1 MFGIQYIKVNPT
13 YYVIHFAGGRKRRAG
28 RGLSFFY
35 YKPSSSI
42 VVIPVGSADVPFIFN
57 ELSQDYQPL
66 TVQGELTYRIF
77 EPELVASLL
86 NYTVDS
92 LPTRYISED
101 PQKLAQRLINLLQVM
116 VRADVQKLPLRDVIK
131 SSEAV
136 AASVLEKMK
145 ASDSLS
151 SLGVEV
157 MSLAIQAI
165 RPVPEVARALESEA
179 REAMMRNADQAI
191 YDRRNA
197 SVEQE
202 RRIKENELNT
212 EIAVEEK
219 KRQIRET
226 KVEADLVVEKK
237 QQEVRETQLSGQIA
251 LETDRKSLVAAR
263 SDNVRTEADAQA
275 YSVQVSLKAFQ
286 NLEPAVLQMLT
297 VQSADPKL
305 MVSMAFKELA
315 QNAAKIGNLN
325 ISPELLQVLM
335 QDRDSS
341 KQGMQNTNGHE
352 G

>member
-13 YYVIHFAGGRKRRAG
+13 HYVLHYAGGKKKRAG
-28 RGLSFFY
+28 AGLSFFY
-35 YKPSSSI
+35 YKPTSSI
-42 VVIPVGSADVPFIFN
+42 VVVPVNSADVPFIFN

-77 EPELVASLL
+77 NPELVASLL
-86 NYTVDS
+86 NYTVDN

-101 PQKLAQRLINLLQVM
+101 PQKLSQRLINLLQVL
-116 VRADVQKLPLRDVIK
+116 VRAEIQILPLRDVIK
-131 SSEAV
+131 ASESV
-136 AASVLEKMK
+136 ASQVLEKLR
-145 ASDSLS
+145 ASDSLK

-179 REAMMRNADQAI
+179 REEFMRRADQAI

-212 EIAVEEK
+212 EITVEEK

-237 QQEVRETQLSGQIA
+237 QQEVREAQLSGQIA
-251 LETDRKSLVAAR
+251 LETERKQLV
-263 SDNVRTEADAQA
+263 SVRTENARVEADVQA
-275 YSVQVSLKAFQ
+275 YAMEVSLRSFK
-286 NLEPAVLQMLT
+286 EVDSAVLQMLAAQT
-297 VQSADPKL
+297 TDPRVMISL
-305 MVSMAFKELA
+305 AMKELA

-325 ISPELLQVLM
+325 ISPELMQMLM
-335 QDRDSS
+335 EKESNQPRD
-341 KQGMQNTNGHE
+341 K
-352 G
+352 

>member
-35 YKPSSSI
+35 YKPTSSI
-42 VVIPVGSADVPFIFN
+42 VVVPVGSADVPFIFN

-77 EPELVASLL
+77 DPELVASLL

-116 VRADVQKLPLRDVIK
+116 VRADVQRLPLRDVIK
-131 SSEAV
+131 SSESI

-145 ASDSLS
+145 SSDSLK

-179 REAMMRNADQAI
+179 REGMMKNADQAI

-251 LETDRKSLVAAR
+251 LESERKNLVAAR
-263 SDNVRTEADAQA
+263 TENARVEADAQA
-275 YSVQVSLKAFQ
+275 YAVGASLQAFQ
-286 NLEPAVLQMLT
+286 DLDPAVLQMLA
-297 VQSADPKL
+297 VQSAEPRL
-305 MVSMAFKELA
+305 MLSMAFKELA

-325 ISPELLQVLM
+325 ISPDLLQALM
-335 QDRDSS
+335 QDGNSS
-341 KQGMQNTNGHE
+341 ETGKKHSRGSE
-352 G
+352 S

>member
-1 MFGIQYIKVNPT
+1 MLGIQYIKVNPT

-42 VVIPVGSADVPFIFN
+42 VVVPVGSADVPFIFN

-116 VRADVQKLPLRDVIK
+116 VRADVQRLPLRDVIK

-145 ASDSLS
+145 TSDSLKA
-151 SLGVEV
+151 LGVEV

-226 KVEADLVVEKK
+226 KVDADLVVEKK
-237 QQEVRETQLSGQIA
+237 QQEVRQTQLSGQIA
-251 LETDRKSLVAAR
+251 LETDRKELVAAR
-263 SDNVRTEADAQA
+263 AENARVEADAQA
-275 YSVQVSLKAFQ
+275 YAMEASLKVFQ
-286 NLEPAVLQMLT
+286 SLDPAVLQMLT
-297 VQSADPKL
+297 VQSADPRL
-305 MVSMAFKELA
+305 LISMAFKELA
-315 QNAAKIGNLN
+315 QNSAKIGSLN
-325 ISPELLQVLM
+325 ISPDLLQLLM
-335 QDRDSS
+335 QGGDLSDKSAQTAKR
-341 KQGMQNTNGHE
+341 QE